1 VSGGFLKSF
10 PWQSCLSGTEGGD
23 GVRVVT
29 MTREIQ
35 QETTKAGGSV
45 ADGDGE
51 VVLFSS
57 AAAMEEDDSRSVLAA
72 DGRQWKA
79 AGLKLGAQEGAALVK
94 TAVRIWTAE
103 QGRGAV
109 ADGESG

>member
-1 VSGGFLKSF
+1 M
-10 PWQSCLSGTEGGD
+10 P
-23 GVRVVT
+23 
-29 MTREIQ
+29 REIQ

-57 AAAMEEDDSRSVLAA
+57 AAAMKKDESRSVLTAH
-72 DGRQWKA
+72 GRQWKA
-79 AGLKLGAQEGAALVK
+79 SRLKLGAQEGAALVK

-109 ADGESG
+109 ADGERG

>member
-1 VSGGFLKSF
+1 
-10 PWQSCLSGTEGGD
+10 
-23 GVRVVT
+23 

-57 AAAMEEDDSRSVLAA
+57 AAAMEEDKSRSVFAA
-72 DGRQWKA
+72 DRRQWKTA
-79 AGLKLGAQEGAALVK
+79 RLKLGTQEGAAVVK